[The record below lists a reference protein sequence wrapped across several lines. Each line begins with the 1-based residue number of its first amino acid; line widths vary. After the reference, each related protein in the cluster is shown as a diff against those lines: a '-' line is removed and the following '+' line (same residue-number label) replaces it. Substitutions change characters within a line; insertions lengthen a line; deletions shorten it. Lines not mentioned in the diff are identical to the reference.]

1 MTCSP
6 GGIDSGPVYRRTPSL
21 RGFLPVLILMT
32 LTVLGSC
39 AGTSTI
45 LLSSND
51 ASISRT
57 SSLLGTGCGT
67 EMVIGNAFAER
78 LLSLIKTLPV
88 SCSYCISIV
97 STLALIAWNELRAS
111 GPPEGDVGDAPTTCC
126 AVVTEI
132 CIITPSNKNE
142 KGRKSMRLCLLCLGL
157 ARDIGGG
164 RRGDTDRLLDR
175 RRRRKPL
182 ATHFLG
188 SWWGTG

>member
-6 GGIDSGPVYRRTPSL
+6 GGIDSGPVYRRKPSL

-67 EMVIGNAFAER
+67 EMVIGNALAER
-78 LLSLIKTLPV
+78 LLSLIRTLPV
-88 SCSYCISIV
+88 SCSYCIKTV
-97 STLALIAWNELRAS
+97 STLALMAWNELKVS
-111 GPPEGDVGDAPTTCC
+111 SPEEAGVGVAPTICC
-126 AVVTEI
+126 AFATER
-132 CIITPSNKNE
+132 CKITPSKK
-142 KGRKSMRLCLLCLGL
+142 KGRGRQRMRLIYCV
-157 ARDIGGG
+157 
-164 RRGDTDRLLDR
+164 
-175 RRRRKPL
+175 
-182 ATHFLG
+182 
-188 SWWGTG
+188 WG